1 VRRGLIFSTCY
12 PACFSLLYDLISSRE
27 ERRGHIEPEGLRGL
41 QVDHRKVLKAH
52 ATAAVVTFR
61 PAAPER
67 REDA

>member
-1 VRRGLIFSTCY
+1 
-12 PACFSLLYDLISSRE
+12 
-27 ERRGHIEPEGLRGL
+27 
-41 QVDHRKVLKAH
+41 VLKAH